1 MKLGGGLHWRR
12 IGVVGVIQAAIA
24 LVILGVPAG
33 ATGTAASP
41 AGGARKAVPSKVP
54 TLIRKEIAQIRS
66 ALRGSASHV
75 LSARQAD
82 TISAGFLRTRADGG
96 IDVQLHVVGRVGAD
110 QLRQLAKLG
119 VDVRASS
126 ADYAP
131 VAGVDFP
138 DAGLVHAIVPYDK
151 VDAVAA
157 LGWVAAVRPTIRPA
171 VDAGPV
177 TTEGVPL
184 HNADDAQAAG
194 YTGAGQK
201 VGAISDGVT
210 SLADSQAQGEL
221 PADVQVLDAG
231 NGDEGTAML
240 EIVHDMAPGATLAFN
255 TVGDSLTSYVGAFHN
270 LANAGATLI
279 TEDIAIDDEPAF
291 QQGIAATTAEDL
303 AQHGVWISSSAGN
316 LGGRHAPRVPAAGT
330 GRTPDDAAGGTYAN
344 CGGGAPMNTVN
355 LRGTDNTYNL
365 NLLPGAALLV
375 TLQWSE
381 PRAIFPTAGQGGF
394 TNLDLYLVDAA
405 GTDCLAFS
413 NAAQAN
419 GVGDTIEQFIYQNTS
434 GAPQP
439 TRLVVNVAGTSS
451 AARTPLL
458 DLRWRALSAGVQ
470 TLDPPDRAGSLNPDS
485 NYLGFATS
493 AGAVNASVSTD
504 PATVPLESYSAA
516 GPVQIGVTS
525 RCPSGSPGP
534 CKGRPGPEFKT
545 FGAPN
550 WAAADGVSVSGAG
563 GFGSGTCPT
572 VVQGLCRFF
581 GTSASAPGAA
591 GVAALVLEENGGKT
605 APRNLNSLLAGLA
618 VPRGGGAFGAG
629 VLRAIQ

>member
-1 MKLGGGLHWRR
+1 LLVLSGPAAATGGAAAP
-12 IGVVGVIQAAIA
+12 VGV
-24 LVILGVPAG
+24 AG
-33 ATGTAASP
+33 S
-41 AGGARKAVPSKVP
+41 SKVP
-54 TLIRKEIAQIRS
+54 SLIRQEIAQVRA
-66 ALRGSASHV
+66 ALRARGSGT

-82 TISAGFLRTRADGG
+82 RISDGFLRVRADGG
-96 IDVQLHVVGRVGAD
+96 IDVQLHAVGRVGAD
-110 QLRQLAKLG
+110 QLQQLAKLG

-171 VDAGPV
+171 TDAGPI
-177 TTEGVPL
+177 TSEGVPL

-194 YTGAGQK
+194 WTGAGQK
-201 VGAISDGVT
+201 VGVISDGV
-210 SLADSQAQGEL
+210 SSIGDSQAQGEL

-231 NGDEGTAML
+231 SGDEGTAML
-240 EIVHDMAPGATLAFN
+240 EIVHDMAPGAKLAFN

-270 LANAGATLI
+270 LAGAGVSMI

-291 QQGIAATTAEDL
+291 QQGIGATTAEDL
-303 AQHGVWISSSAGN
+303 AQHGIWVSSSAGN

-330 GRTPDDAAGGTYAN
+330 GRTPDDATGGTYAN
-344 CGGGAPMNTVN
+344 CGGGSPTNTVN

-381 PRAIFPTAGQGGF
+381 PRAIYPTAGQGGF
-394 TNLDLYLVDAA
+394 TNLDLYLVNAA
-405 GTDCLAFS
+405 GTDCYAFS
-413 NAAQAN
+413 NATQAN
-419 GVGDTIEQFIYQNTS
+419 GVGDTIEQFIYENTS
-434 GAPQP
+434 GAAQP
-439 TRLVVNVAGTSS
+439 ARLVVNVAGTSS
-451 AARTPLL
+451 AARVPLL

-516 GPVQIGVTS
+516 GPVQIGVTT

-534 CKGRPGPEFKT
+534 CKGRPGPDFKT

-550 WAAADGVSVSGAG
+550 WVAADGVSVSGAG
-563 GFGSGTCPT
+563 GFGSGVCPT
-572 VVQGLCRFF
+572 AVQGNCRFF

-591 GVAALVLEENGGKT
+591 GVAALVRQANGGHL
-605 APRNLNSLLAGLA
+605 APRGLNSALSDLAFARAGF
-618 VPRGGGAFGAG
+618 GFGAG
-629 VLRAIQ
+629 VLRAVP